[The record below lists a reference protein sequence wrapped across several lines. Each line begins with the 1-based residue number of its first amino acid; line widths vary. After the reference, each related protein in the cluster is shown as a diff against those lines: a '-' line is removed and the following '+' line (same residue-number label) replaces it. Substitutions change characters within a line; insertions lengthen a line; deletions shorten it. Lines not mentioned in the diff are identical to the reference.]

1 MGKWLQRIGIVIGF
15 LGLCWTLFQMRL
27 DQDYLRQQQFKALF
41 KEVIPQIQAQYPNRS
56 LRIDTLYWPDNL
68 QSALATQ
75 LKKWQKDHPEA
86 KPSERAPLVLSAKWS
101 NTRWNDQLTLT
112 TSQHQFSVER
122 VRISWV
128 SALPP
133 LLAVTLAL
141 LTRRLVLSLFLAIVC
156 GSLLAVPGDPL
167 TGVLNVAKVHGFNAV
182 ADFFHIQILLFAGL
196 LLGMVGIMNVSGGT
210 RGVIYALQR
219 FVSTRRSTQVVT
231 WMMGMVVFFDD
242 YANSFVIGTTMRS
255 VTDRLKIS
263 REKLAYLV
271 DSTAA
276 PVSGLAIISTW
287 IGYEVGLFQE
297 SLNAIEGIQLGGYQA
312 FVQALPYRF
321 YCILTLIMVGLVVIL
336 KRDFGPMYHAEVR
349 ALKEGLILREGATPL
364 TSSSFSGLDA
374 KEGIPLRWV
383 NAAVPVFSVIIA
395 TLVGLFVSGGGLS
408 YTASQWLSI
417 QTLGTIFSG
426 ADSGLVLLYSSM
438 SGCVVAGGL
447 VLVQR
452 ILSPLELLMA
462 WFRGVSSIGVAA
474 LILVLAWMLNDVSA
488 SLGTASFLIA
498 AIRDMIQPLWLP
510 LFIFLLAGAVAF
522 STGSSWSTMA
532 ILIPVAVPLA
542 HELGGVLLMIIAMGA
557 VLDGAIFGDH
567 CSPLSDT
574 TILSSMACSSDH
586 LDHVKTQMPYALV
599 AMLVAA
605 LLCYLPASAGW
616 TPYPLILSGALTL
629 AVFLWFVGKDPEK
642 NVPTSAL
649 GNGFSHRRVNHLS
662 PQSVPIFDS
671 QENA

>member
-1 MGKWLQRIGIVIGF
+1 MWKWLQRIGIVLGF
-15 LGLCWTLFQMRL
+15 LSLSWTLFQMRP

-41 KEVIPQIQAQYPNRS
+41 KELMPQVQAQYPNTPIK
-56 LRIDTLYWPDNL
+56 IDTLYWPDSL
-68 QSALATQ
+68 KSTLLIQH
-75 LKKWQKDHPEA
+75 KKWEKENPVNSSAA
-86 KPSERAPLVLSAKWS
+86 KAPLVLSIKWS
-101 NTRWNDQLTLT
+101 NTRWNDRLTIAAP
-112 TSQHQFSVER
+112 QQQFSAER
-122 VRISWV
+122 VRVSWT

-141 LTRRLVLSLFLAIVC
+141 LTQRLVLSLFLAVAC
-156 GSLLAVPGDPL
+156 GSILAVPGHPL
-167 TGVLNVAKVHGFNAV
+167 MGLLNVGKVHGFNAV

-210 RGVIYALQR
+210 RGVIHALQR

-231 WMMGMVVFFDD
+231 WIMGMFVFFDD

-297 SLNAIEGIQLGGYQA
+297 ALNAIEGVQMGGYQA

-321 YCILTLIMVGLVVIL
+321 YCILTLLMVGLVVIL

-364 TSSSFSGLDA
+364 TSSSFNGLDA
-374 KEGIPLRWV
+374 KEGAPLRWV
-383 NAAVPVFSVIIA
+383 NAAIPVFTVIIA
-395 TLVGLFVSGGGLS
+395 TLVGLFISGGGLK
-408 YTASQWLSI
+408 YTLSQSLSI

-426 ADSGLVLLYSSM
+426 ADSGIVLLYSSL
-438 SGCVVAGGL
+438 SGCVAAAVL
-447 VLVQR
+447 VLIQR
-452 ILSPLELLMA
+452 ILSLRELVVA
-462 WFRGVSSIGVAA
+462 WSKGVSSIGLAA
-474 LILVLAWMLNDVSA
+474 VILVLAWMLNDVSG
-488 SLGTASFLIA
+488 SIGTASFLIA
-498 AIRDMIQPLWLP
+498 VIRDAVQPLWLP

-542 HELGGVLLMIIAMGA
+542 HELGGPLLMIIAMGA

-586 LDHVKTQMPYALV
+586 LDHVKTQMPYALITMV
-599 AMLVAA
+599 VAA
-605 LLCYLPASAGW
+605 VLCYLPASAGW
-616 TPYPLILSGALTL
+616 TPYPLIVIGTLVLGA
-629 AVFLWFVGKDPEK
+629 FLWVVGKNPEDS
-642 NVPTSAL
+642 VPPSSLVLTSHYPAI
-649 GNGFSHRRVNHLS
+649 NHLN
-662 PQSVPIFDS
+662 PTGVPVFDS
-671 QENA
+671 QENT

>member
-1 MGKWLQRIGIVIGF
+1 MWKWLQRIGIVIGF
-15 LGLCWTLFQMRL
+15 LGLCWTLFQLRP

-41 KEVIPQIQAQYPNRS
+41 KELMPQVQAQYPDTP
-56 LRIDTLYWPDNL
+56 LKIDTLYWPDSLKSVL
-68 QSALATQ
+68 QTQ
-75 LKKWQKDHPEA
+75 FKKWEKENPVVA
-86 KPSERAPLVLSAKWS
+86 SSTPPLVLSLKWS
-101 NTRWNDQLTLT
+101 NTRWNDRLAMDIAGQ
-112 TSQHQFSVER
+112 QFAAER
-122 VRISWV
+122 VRVSWT

-141 LTRRLVLSLFLAIVC
+141 LTQRLVLSLFLAIAC
-156 GSLLAVPGDPL
+156 GSLLAVPGQPL
-167 TGVLNVAKVHGFNAV
+167 VGVLNVAKVHGFHAV

-231 WMMGMVVFFDD
+231 WIMGMFVFFDD

-297 SLNAIEGIQLGGYQA
+297 ALNAIEGVQLGGYQA

-321 YCILTLIMVGLVVIL
+321 YCILTLLMVGLVVIL

-364 TSSSFSGLDA
+364 TSSSFDGLDA
-374 KEGIPLRWV
+374 KEGVPLRWI
-383 NAAVPVFSVIIA
+383 NAAIPVFTVIIA
-395 TLVGLFVSGGGLS
+395 TLVGLFISGGGLN
-408 YTASQWLSI
+408 YTLSQWLNI

-426 ADSGLVLLYSSM
+426 ADSGIVLLYSSL
-438 SGCVVAGGL
+438 SGCVVAAIL

-452 ILSPLELLMA
+452 VLSPQELLVA
-462 WFRGVSSIGVAA
+462 WSKGVSSIGLAA
-474 LILVLAWMLNDVSA
+474 VILVLAWMLNDVSG
-488 SLGTASFLIA
+488 SIGTASFLIA
-498 AIRDMIQPLWLP
+498 VIRDAVQPLWLP

-542 HELGGVLLMIIAMGA
+542 HELGGPLLMIIAMGA

-586 LDHVKTQMPYALV
+586 LDHVKTQMPYALIT
-599 AMLVAA
+599 MLVAA
-605 LLCYLPASAGW
+605 VLCYLPASAGW
-616 TPYPLILSGALTL
+616 SPYPLIVLGTLALGLFLVVVGKNPEDSVPASALTL
-629 AVFLWFVGKDPEK
+629 G
-642 NVPTSAL
+642 
-649 GNGFSHRRVNHLS
+649 SHYQGINHLN
-662 PQSVPIFDS
+662 PPVVPAFDS
-671 QENA
+671 QENV